1 MNIVPIQQQTVD
13 PEISFDSFWA
23 CYPRRVAKA
32 AARKAWA
39 RLSPDQQAAAIIGI
53 VAWRP
58 IMLTKDAEYLPHPAS
73 WLNGERW
80 EDELPSKVSAASHVA
95 FKESAPLPPKGVLPD
110 HVLAQL
116 KRLTGRQS

>member
-1 MNIVPIQQQTVD
+1 MNVVPISNPE
-13 PEISFDSFWA
+13 PEISFDSFWV
-23 CYPRRVAKA
+23 CYPRHVAKA

-39 RLSPDQQAAAIIGI
+39 KLSPEQQTAAIIGI

-80 EDELPSKVSAASHVA
+80 EDELPRQTTSVHVP
-95 FKESAPLPPKGVLPD
+95 FKPDAPVPRGVLTD
-110 HVLAQL
+110 EVRATIR
-116 KRLTGRQS
+116 KLTGRQS